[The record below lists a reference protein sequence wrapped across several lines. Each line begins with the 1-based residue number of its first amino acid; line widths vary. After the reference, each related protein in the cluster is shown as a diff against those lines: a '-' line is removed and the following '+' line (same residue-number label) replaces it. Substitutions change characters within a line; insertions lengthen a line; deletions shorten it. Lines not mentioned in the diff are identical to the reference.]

1 MFSWCNN
8 LFFSCSCER
17 KLIFIMFL
25 LIIFQSLFL
34 GQSPNSLVWPKQ
46 PFKIC
51 LMFFSLVLPLELC
64 RGTQLFIQRSFC
76 LALILPYL
84 ITSPLTFFIPTCML
98 LPLEPTYLP
107 QWLLLIPT
115 FSRLGFPDTV
125 PTWIWLSATP
135 LDFTYNQQP
144 TVIKLTPFHLCL
156 FMTLDNELLA
166 GAATIHH
173 TGTQLMIAY
182 WKNEGTIIQDLFISD
197 FGMHF
202 LQFALDINTLIHNWR
217 HHPQTYH

>member
-1 MFSWCNN
+1 
-8 LFFSCSCER
+8 
-17 KLIFIMFL
+17 MFL

-98 LPLEPTYLP
+98 SL
-107 QWLLLIPT
+107 WNLLLC
-115 FSRLGFPDTV
+115 
-125 PTWIWLSATP
+125 
-135 LDFTYNQQP
+135 
-144 TVIKLTPFHLCL
+144 H
-156 FMTLDNELLA
+156 
-166 GAATIHH
+166 
-173 TGTQLMIAY
+173 
-182 WKNEGTIIQDLFISD
+182 SD
-197 FGMHF
+197 FYSSLPFPGWASPTQSLPGWTKWHSF
-202 LQFALDINTLIHNWR
+202 GFHVQPATH
-217 HHPQTYH
+217 YHKTNPPSSLSVYDPRQ